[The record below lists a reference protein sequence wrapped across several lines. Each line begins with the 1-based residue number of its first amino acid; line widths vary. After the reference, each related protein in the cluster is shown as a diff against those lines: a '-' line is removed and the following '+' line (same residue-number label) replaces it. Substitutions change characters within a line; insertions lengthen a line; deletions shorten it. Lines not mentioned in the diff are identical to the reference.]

1 MQKLQADAAA
11 KGVVWLAICSSA
23 PKQQGHATPA
33 DALKACTEKNS
44 AATAY
49 LIDESGATGR
59 AYGAKRT
66 PEMYVINA
74 DGILVYQGAIDDK
87 KSVDPADIATAKNLV
102 AAAIAALPDDLRLRL
117 DNVQFSIEDEPSPE
131 DYRLNEVPDDE
142 DLFGLFEGAGRT
154 VSPFDKTSERP
165 LAEEFPLSVLL
176 AEDNPVNQKVAAR
189 FLERIGYRADCV
201 VNGLEAVEALNSRH
215 YDLVLMDLQMP
226 EMDGLEAS
234 RLIRKLRLD
243 RQPKIIALTANA
255 MQGDR
260 ELCLA
265 AGMDDYVTKPVKIHE
280 IAAAIRRQFSAPAI
294 LPQTIG

>member
-1 MQKLQADAAA
+1 MKKAILLLLAVTTWAHAEAEIGKPAPAFTLPSCESKSVSLSDYKGKVVVLEWTNYSCPFVVKHYGSGNMQKLQADAAA

-102 AAAIAALPDDLRLRL
+102 AAAIEETL
-117 DNVQFSIEDEPSPE
+117 
-131 DYRLNEVPDDE
+131 
-142 DLFGLFEGAGRT
+142 AG
-154 VSPFDKTSERP
+154 
-165 LAEEFPLSVLL
+165 
-176 AEDNPVNQKVAAR
+176 
-189 FLERIGYRADCV
+189 
-201 VNGLEAVEALNSRH
+201 
-215 YDLVLMDLQMP
+215 
-226 EMDGLEAS
+226 
-234 RLIRKLRLD
+234 
-243 RQPKIIALTANA
+243 
-255 MQGDR
+255 
-260 ELCLA
+260 
-265 AGMDDYVTKPVKIHE
+265 KPVSTPETEAYGCSIKY
-280 IAAAIRRQFSAPAI
+280 AK
-294 LPQTIG
+294 